1 MVIIKERDLSDAN
14 EVFARYGTRPV
25 YSVLPYNGSRYLV
38 YDGGMTAAL
47 LEVDMK
53 MGCKYEGGKIIDHDQ
68 I

>member
-1 MVIIKERDLSDAN
+1 MVIIRERDYAAAN
-14 EVFARYGTRPV
+14 AIFNKYGTRPV
-25 YSVLPYNGSRYLV
+25 YSVLPYNGSRYLIFESGV
-38 YDGGMTAAL
+38 TAAL